1 MGKCSYIF
9 DVKTNQVIKQKSRI
23 RCSKKLRHELRK
35 KKKVIHTPAQ
45 RRGLQVHR
53 QRRNASK
60 ASRRSNDRLRR
71 KAYNN
76 GTTKARTYHSLEG
89 KIE

>member
-9 DVKTNQVIKQKSRI
+9 DVKTNQVIKYKSL
-23 RCSKKLRHELRK
+23 LRRSRKHRRLLRRK
-35 KKKVIHTPAQ
+35 RREIHTPAQ